1 MFLPANKGEF
11 EDIINELSSHASSIT
26 QVVGGRKYSEF
37 TKVRQRKEVV
47 SVLRIY
53 VEFVN
58 SLSVSILNH
67 NIVRNV
73 LGCIWKEI
81 YTFLP
86 FFTPLAMAEY
96 HSSKE
101 SQKLYLY
108 VTLLGKV
115 VTPSGEKFKPAQR
128 DMIDIPMKF
137 MSIHK
142 YIGVIEE
149 DMSPIYSIFNSLQ
162 EQFDRHLQGYQR
174 VYEEMRANRREMVG
188 LHVNMDVDLSI
199 NNIH

>member
-1 MFLPANKGEF
+1 MIECENVIGSLT
-11 EDIINELSSHASSIT
+11 IHADSIR
-26 QVVGGRKYSEF
+26 QVIGGRKYTEF
-37 TKVRQRKEVV
+37 TKVRQRNEVV

-58 SLSVSILNH
+58 SLPDSMLN
-67 NIVRNV
+67 NTSVRNV
-73 LGCIWKEI
+73 LGCIWKDI

-188 LHVNMDVDLSI
+188 LCVDMDVDLSI
-199 NNIH
+199 N